1 MTYKRT
7 LIENVLDVIGAL
19 FDGVWEEHHH
29 HHGMYHGTYHRLPE
43 TLVSYEIE
51 LVPNDGLP
59 NVKII
64 LKPRRFQSTRR
75 SDTFTFTINR
85 GRTYVLD
92 NDRVFKERLGRAL
105 GPYNTFHSG
114 GAKET
119 YTDDEYYSE
128 FLIDAHGNIHTSNV
142 SSSRSRFPSTG
153 IPTGSRSL
161 KSKDYTVSG
170 SQRKLRNG
178 ILQMALEDTASSKMV
193 YVKNDPTDI
202 IAPLESWKRL
212 IGQVHPLTRQP
223 LGHSNL
229 RKVKTIGKI
238 IKKRR

>member
-1 MTYKRT
+1 M
-7 LIENVLDVIGAL
+7 IENVLDVIDAL

-51 LVPNDGLP
+51 LVPNGGLP
-59 NVKII
+59 NVKIV
-64 LKPRRFQSTRR
+64 LEPRRFQSTRR
-75 SDTFTFTINR
+75 SDTFTFRINR

-92 NDRVFKERLGRAL
+92 DERVFKERLGRAL
-105 GPYNTFHSG
+105 GPYHTFHSV

-119 YTDDEYYSE
+119 YSDDEYYSE
-128 FLIDAHGNIHTSNV
+128 FLIDADGNIHASNV
-142 SSSRSRFPSTG
+142 SSSRSQFMSTG

-202 IAPLESWKRL
+202 VAPLDTWKKVH
-212 IGQVHPLTRQP
+212 GQIHPLTRKK
-223 LGHSNL
+223 LGASDL

-238 IKKRR
+238 IKKKK